1 MATLKPLVKF
11 KQGDIV
17 KLKTA
22 KGPFAVGTQGSVVD
36 IAFDGTVL
44 SYTVRVPDDVY
55 GNADIRDT
63 KEADIELVPGQAARN

>member
-17 KLKTA
+17 TLKAA
-22 KGPFAVGTQGSVVD
+22 KGPFDEGTQGSVVD